1 MRILI
6 YIFLCIASSICYRI
20 GGKGGFKNAKAVRR
34 FGCSLIALIAIW
46 ITLGFNA
53 AYWWVYLIAYI
64 LQALALSLYW
74 DIITQF
80 WRGDDSE
87 YWENWLLTGMFYGLA
102 VFPFLSA
109 GVHWYAIIGR
119 SIVLGL
125 FIMWLRERT
134 GKDWLE
140 EIGSGA
146 LLILTIPILMI

>member
-1 MRILI
+1 MANKIWLLI
-6 YIFLCIASSICYRI
+6 IAAIASGIAYRI

-46 ITLGFNA
+46 ITVGFDA
-53 AYWWVYLIAYI
+53 AYWWVYPLTYI
-64 LQALALSLYW
+64 LQALALSTYW
-74 DIITQF
+74 DTIF
-80 WRGDDSE
+80 SPDKND
-87 YWENWLLTGMFYGLA
+87 ENWACWLATGAGYSLATLPLMFT
-102 VFPFLSA
+102 
-109 GVHWYAIIGR
+109 GVHFYAIIGR